1 MSLPSLI
8 FPIIIYLIAYLTGY
22 LLYSRYKIETTSG
35 RYETIDGL
43 RGFLALG
50 VFIHHAYIWYFFIHH
65 GAWTSPKLYLYNQL
79 GQTSVALFFMI
90 TSFLFVSKL
99 IQSREKPFDWVYFF
113 TSRICRLVP
122 MYYVSLLL
130 LVIVVMQVSHWK
142 LNVSIGEFLVSLFHL
157 AAFTITTSPMLNACE
172 ETFRINSGVIWSLP
186 FEWLFYFS
194 LPIISLF
201 LLKVKPSKFFLLISF
216 LFILFYTLAHGVK
229 IHHLISFGGGAV
241 APFLMKF
248 PWVVKIARSHYCSVI
263 VIACLFVITLFPTS
277 DKIGCK
283 LAIITLFNIVAL
295 GNSIF
300 GILKNNILKFLGEMA
315 YSTYLLHGL
324 LLFTVIQLGIGL
336 EKMKGFTSV
345 EYALLIFSITPIVV
359 LLSFFGFKYVEKP
372 FMNQS
377 KKISRYFQP
386 NK

>member
-1 MSLPSLI
+1 MSPSSPL
-8 FPIIIYLIAYLTGY
+8 FPFIIYIIAYLTGY
-22 LLYSRYKIETTSG
+22 LIYSKYKFNTTSG
-35 RYETIDGL
+35 RYQTIDAL

-50 VFIHHAYIWYFFIHH
+50 VFIHHAHIWYFFFQTNYWSIP
-65 GAWTSPKLYLYNQL
+65 TSYAYSQL

-122 MYYVSLLL
+122 MYYVSIIL

-172 ETFRINSGVIWSLP
+172 ETYRINSGVIWSLP

-194 LPIISLF
+194 LPLISLF
-201 LLKVKPSKFFLLISF
+201 LLKIKPSKFFLLISF
-216 LFILFYTLAHGVK
+216 LFILLYTLAHGVK

-241 APFLMKF
+241 APFLIRF
-248 PWVVKIARSHYCSVI
+248 PWAIKIAKSNYCSVI
-263 VIACLFVITLFPTS
+263 AIACLFVISLFPTS

-295 GNSIF
+295 GNSVF

-324 LLFTVIQLGIGL
+324 LLFSVIQLGIGL
-336 EKMKGFTSV
+336 EKIKGYSV
-345 EYALLIFSITPIVV
+345 LEYSLLIFSITPIVV

>member
-1 MSLPSLI
+1 MSPSSPL
-8 FPIIIYLIAYLTGY
+8 FPFIIYIIAYLTGY
-22 LLYSRYKIETTSG
+22 LIYSKYKFNTTSG
-35 RYETIDGL
+35 RYQTIDAL

-50 VFIHHAYIWYFFIHH
+50 VFIHHAHIWYFFIQTNY
-65 GAWTSPKLYLYNQL
+65 WSIPTSYAYSQL

-130 LVIVVMQVSHWK
+130 LVLIVMQVSHWK
-142 LNVSIGEFLVSLFHL
+142 LNVSIGEFLASLFHL
-157 AAFTITTSPMLNACE
+157 AAFTITTSPMINASE

-201 LLKVKPSKFFLLISF
+201 LLKVKPSKFILGISF
-216 LFILFYTLAHGVK
+216 LFILFFTIANGVK

-248 PWVVKIARSHYCSVI
+248 PWIIKIAKSHYCSV
-263 VIACLFVITLFPTS
+263 VAIACLFVISLFPTS

-283 LAIITLFNIVAL
+283 LAIITLFNIIAL
-295 GNSIF
+295 GNSVF

-336 EKMKGFTSV
+336 EKIKGYTAF
-345 EYALLIFSITPIVV
+345 EYSLLIFSITPIVV
-359 LLSFFGFKYVEKP
+359 LISFFGFKYVEKP